1 MGWRPAVIRGEYHAV
16 KPMNLRGQWVLVT
29 GASSGLGRAM
39 SVILAKEHGA
49 NIIAVARRAA
59 RLDAL
64 RDELSGLPNV
74 QVETMVADMSKPGDV
89 DAVVRQATTGRKLY
103 GAILNA
109 GVTHF
114 GRHEELSWPAFET
127 MLHTNVTSVVRLTS
141 ELIPILLEQNLGGG
155 IMLVSSMAGLT
166 PIPYQAAYSG
176 TKAFLINFGC
186 SLWHELQ
193 GKNLSI
199 TTYAP
204 GGVATEMT
212 EGESFGQLRRW
223 LMPVDAAARDGVDAF
238 RTRRYVRIPGA
249 ANRVGSA
256 LMRMLPQRLV
266 TSQVAA
272 SYRRSLLAASK
283 R

>member
-1 MGWRPAVIRGEYHAV
+1 MGWRPEAIRGEYSAV
-16 KPMNLRGQWVLVT
+16 KPMNFRGQWVLVT

-39 SVILAKEHGA
+39 AVILARDHGA
-49 NIIAVARRAA
+49 HIIAVARREA
-59 RLDAL
+59 RLTAL
-64 RDELSGLPNV
+64 RDELAGVAGV
-74 QVETMVADMSKPGDV
+74 QVETIVADMSNAADV
-89 DAVVRQATTGRKLY
+89 DRVVQQATSGRKLY
-103 GAILNA
+103 AAILNA

-114 GRHEELSWPAFET
+114 GHHDQLSWASFEA
-127 MLHTNVTSVVRLTS
+127 MLHTNVTSVVRMTS
-141 ELIPILLEQNLGGG
+141 ELIPVLIKQDLGGG

-212 EGESFGQLRRW
+212 EGENFHKLRRW
-223 LMPVDAAARDGVDAF
+223 LMPVDAAARDAVESFAA
-238 RTRRYVRIPGA
+238 RRYVRIPGA
-249 ANRVGSA
+249 TNRIGST
-256 LMRMLPQRLV
+256 LMRFLPQRLV
-266 TSQVAA
+266 TSQVAS
-272 SYRRSLLAASK
+272 SYRKSLLTAVK